1 MMMMPH
7 IIVPSDET
15 VLLPNVFEKFV
26 SSPVTMHIASIS
38 QPMNTDDLTSIRKRS
53 VRFFMMLS
61 VSKIG
66 LPFIMLFIICST
78 VMSPNMPPCPAASDI
93 MLSSPDRSIE
103 SSCPS
108 IIVW

>member
-1 MMMMPH
+1 MMMPH

-26 SSPVTMHIASIS
+26 SSPVTM
-38 QPMNTDDLTSIRKRS
+38 
-53 VRFFMMLS
+53 
-61 VSKIG
+61 
-66 LPFIMLFIICST
+66 PFIMLFIICST